1 MEEISLRVVYTAR
14 LLVLV
19 RQVAMSRKEI
29 TRYRDVPSAF
39 DTALWKLQLI
49 DSAGLTSPL
58 SAVEPE
64 VHTNR
69 MASQR
74 MPMRRRLKEV
84 TVESIFHIFNVTPDG
99 PLTQMCTMKCPRCGT
114 TASKEKPEEQFKCER
129 CGWKL

>member
-1 MEEISLRVVYTAR
+1 
-14 LLVLV
+14 
-19 RQVAMSRKEI
+19 MSRKEI
-29 TRYRDVPSAF
+29 TRYRGVPSAF
-39 DTALWKLQLI
+39 DTALWELQLI
-49 DSAGLTSPL
+49 DFAGLTPL

-69 MASQR
+69 IASQQ
-74 MPMRRRLKEV
+74 MPMRRRLKEAA
-84 TVESIFHIFNVTPDG
+84 VESTFHIFKVTPDG